1 MEAHVEHRSAGR
13 LSRSAW
19 RRGIAPVLVTAAILA
34 ASSAEAQRPD
44 LRTLSCGQAQAL
56 LQSRGAVVMSTGRY
70 TYDRFV
76 AHAGYC
82 IHGEITRQAWVAT
95 GDNAGCVLGF
105 RCEIPFPRFQN

>member
-1 MEAHVEHRSAGR
+1 V
-13 LSRSAW
+13 
-19 RRGIAPVLVTAAILA
+19 ILT
-34 ASSAEAQRPD
+34 ASSAAAQRPD
-44 LRTLSCGQAQAL
+44 LRNMSCGQAQAL
-56 LQSRGAVVMSTGRY
+56 LQSRGAVVMSTGRH

-95 GDNAGCVLGF
+95 GDNPRCVLGF